1 MTSTATASYNTAAA
15 AAAPDANI
23 VSGVA
28 FKPKDIKYSKSK
40 VNSLGGK
47 SVGVLYANTN
57 SSLFLKTPLLL
68 TWGVQEFVDDKSGK
82 VSYDMSLQFPNSDY
96 ARAETSAFL
105 QNMVDLEQKIKTD
118 ALVYAKEWF
127 GKPKMTADAVD
138 ALWTPILKYP
148 KNKETLE
155 SDTSRAPT
163 LRVKLPF
170 WKGVWEGVE
179 IYNADKTKLYPSSE
193 SSMTPKDLIPKGS
206 NVTVMIQCG
215 GIWFANG
222 KFGMTWRLVQ
232 AMVLAK
238 QSVRGQCHLSIDAV
252 PTTSAAAALAA
263 PPPPSH
269 HVVDSEESEGDD
281 DDAVPSMGAA
291 TSVVADDSEE
301 EDDSVLSRMPTVT
314 VQVPAKKK
322 IVKKAP

>member
-1 MTSTATASYNTAAA
+1 MTSTATASYNPAAA

-118 ALVYAKEWF
+118 ALEYAKEWF

-238 QSVRGQCHLSIDAV
+238 QSVRGQCHLSVDAV
-252 PTTSAAAALAA
+252 PLTPAAALA
-263 PPPPSH
+263 PPPSH
-269 HVVDSEESEGDD
+269 HVLDSEDSEDCD
-281 DDAVPSMGAA
+281 DDAVPSVAPVA
-291 TSVVADDSEE
+291 TSVADDSEE
-301 EDDSVLSRMPTVT
+301 EDDSAVLRIPS
-314 VQVPAKKK
+314 VQVPAPKKK